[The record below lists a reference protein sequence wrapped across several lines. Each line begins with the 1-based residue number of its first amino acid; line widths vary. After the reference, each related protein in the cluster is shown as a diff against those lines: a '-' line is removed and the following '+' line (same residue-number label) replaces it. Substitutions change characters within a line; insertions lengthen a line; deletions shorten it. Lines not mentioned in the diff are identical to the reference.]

1 MNAPLFVPFRFRRG
15 AALIA
20 AAVCVAAAGIA
31 PAGAADAP
39 APRDPA
45 AADGQHD
52 FDFFFGQWDGLQHR
66 LKQRL
71 HHSTEW
77 DDFQSHIVA
86 RPLLGGRANT
96 DEVVFRNGTSSG
108 GATFRLYDPEK
119 KQWSIY
125 WIGTTSYALDPPV
138 VGHFVGDTAEFYGDD
153 VWEGKKVK
161 VRFIWKKGDLTHC
174 HWEQAFSEDGG
185 KTWETNWSV
194 EWVRTAF

>member
-1 MNAPLFVPFRFRRG
+1 MHSTLPFRSIFRRSTLLAAG
-15 AALIA
+15 LCAALF
-20 AAVCVAAAGIA
+20 AAVPA
-31 PAGAADAP
+31 PAADAP
-39 APRDPA
+39 VPKDA
-45 AADGQHD
+45 AAIDGQHD
-52 FDFFFGQWDGLQHR
+52 FDFFFGQWEGVQHR

-77 DDFQSHIVA
+77 DDFQSHIIV

-119 KQWSIY
+119 RQWSIY
-125 WIGTTSYALDPPV
+125 WIGTTSYTLDPPV

-174 HWEQAFSEDGG
+174 HWEQAFSEDSG